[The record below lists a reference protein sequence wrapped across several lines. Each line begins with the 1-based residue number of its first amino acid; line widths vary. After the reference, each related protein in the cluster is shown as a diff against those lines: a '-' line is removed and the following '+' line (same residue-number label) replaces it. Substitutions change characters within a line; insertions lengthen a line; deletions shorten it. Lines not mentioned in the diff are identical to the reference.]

1 MESALSALQA
11 AVGPD
16 CRGGT
21 QARWTQG
28 VCGENKVVGKEGR
41 EEKGSEGKETEGTI
55 PGRLLPRG
63 WPLQMT

>member
-21 QARWTQG
+21 QARWAQG
-28 VCGENKVVGKEGR
+28 VHRRSKLVGKRGERKGR
-41 EEKGSEGKETEGTI
+41 GGDDGNEVGEDPGQFI
-55 PGRLLPRG
+55 P
-63 WPLQMT
+63 

>member
-1 MESALSALQA
+1 MESALSVLQA

-28 VCGENKVVGKEGR
+28 VQEENKALGKERR
-41 EEKGSEGKETEGTI
+41 EEKGSEGKEAEGKI
-55 PGRLLPRG
+55 PGRLLP
-63 WPLQMT
+63 

>member
-1 MESALSALQA
+1 MELALSALQA

-28 VCGENKVVGKEGR
+28 AHGEDKVVGKRGER
-41 EEKGSEGKETEGTI
+41 RKGVKERRQRGISLGDFYSEDGI
-55 PGRLLPRG
+55 YR
-63 WPLQMT
+63 

>member
-1 MESALSALQA
+1 MELALSALQA

-28 VCGENKVVGKEGR
+28 AHGEDKVVGKEGR
-41 EEKGSEGKETEGTI
+41 EEKGGEGKEAEGNI
-55 PGRLLPRG
+55 PG
-63 WPLQMT
+63 